1 MIKSMT
7 QLILGIKFISPIA
20 CATKTSFEKKMELG
34 KIPSNCP
41 FLQPKRTNIEIWSI
55 ISSSSRRG
63 IRYIEIITAASAY
76 LILQAASD
84 MSYLVAALY
93 SSGGKTDIMPPLTKM
108 KDAISL
114 ADKANQ
120 ELNQFRR
127 NMIKPYLP
135 PQFIKLAD
143 ISDDSTNFLFGDSI
157 ADTVE
162 SLRKANQI
170 KLLKDNTLKVNRRR
184 QTIKP
189 LQSPRTG
196 IQTTGKN
203 KGLSNQATAKN
214 PQKTTPSVL
223 PEVNT
228 PTHQYATGRTASTT
242 KGNINPL

>member
-1 MIKSMT
+1 
-7 QLILGIKFISPIA
+7 
-20 CATKTSFEKKMELG
+20 
-34 KIPSNCP
+34 
-41 FLQPKRTNIEIWSI
+41 
-55 ISSSSRRG
+55 
-63 IRYIEIITAASAY
+63 
-76 LILQAASD
+76 
-84 MSYLVAALY
+84 
-93 SSGGKTDIMPPLTKM
+93 MPPLTKM
-108 KDAISL
+108 KDANFL

-189 LQSPRTG
+189 LQSPRT
-196 IQTTGKN
+196 
-203 KGLSNQATAKN
+203 
-214 PQKTTPSVL
+214 
-223 PEVNT
+223 
-228 PTHQYATGRTASTT
+228 
-242 KGNINPL
+242 